1 MKKIIKKNIKKKNFL
16 KKEEEEEKKKKKEE
30 EERIKK
36 EEEKKKKLEEEEK
49 RKKEEKSKDIDEAE
63 NYDADTVLTPDLWQV
78 YANVKAENADF
89 KSDIFNKNIDHLLEN
104 IGNFDSEKIKHNFN
118 MDGFPPLM
126 KNILT
131 PSELLDKYT
140 KKASQI

>member
-1 MKKIIKKNIKKKNFL
+1 MRKYGRLKKKDNEEGEETPTS
-16 KKEEEEEKKKKKEE
+16 KNGDSNKRRNQKEEISTEKIENLND
-30 EERIKK
+30 RNII
-36 EEEKKKKLEEEEK
+36 
-49 RKKEEKSKDIDEAE
+49 SKDIDEAE

>member
-1 MKKIIKKNIKKKNFL
+1 MRKYGRL
-16 KKEEEEEKKKKKEE
+16 KKKEE
-30 EERIKK
+30 DGDETPSSKGGDINKKK
-36 EEEKKKKLEEEEK
+36 EP
-49 RKKEEKSKDIDEAE
+49 KEEISTEKIENGNDRNIISKDIDEAE

-89 KSDIFNKNIDHLLEN
+89 KNDIFNKNINYLLDN
-104 IGNFDSEKIKHNFN
+104 VGNFDSEKIKHNFS
-118 MDGFPPLM
+118 MEGFPPLM
-126 KNILT
+126 KKIYT

>member
-1 MKKIIKKNIKKKNFL
+1 MRKYGRLKKKDNEEGEE
-16 KKEEEEEKKKKKEE
+16 KPTSKNGDSNKRRNQKEEISTEKIENLND
-30 EERIKK
+30 RNII
-36 EEEKKKKLEEEEK
+36 
-49 RKKEEKSKDIDEAE
+49 SKDIDEAE

>member
-1 MKKIIKKNIKKKNFL
+1 MRKYGRL
-16 KKEEEEEKKKKKEE
+16 KKKEE
-30 EERIKK
+30 EGDETPSSKGGDTHKKK
-36 EEEKKKKLEEEEK
+36 EQ
-49 RKKEEKSKDIDEAE
+49 KEEISTEKIENGNDRNIISKDIDEAE

>member
-1 MKKIIKKNIKKKNFL
+1 MRKYGRLKKKDNEEGEETPTP
-16 KKEEEEEKKKKKEE
+16 KNGDSNKRRNQKEEISTEKIENLND
-30 EERIKK
+30 RNII
-36 EEEKKKKLEEEEK
+36 
-49 RKKEEKSKDIDEAE
+49 SKDIDEAE

-118 MDGFPPLM
+118 MDGFPTLM